1 MLYCLP
7 NSNLEGRLQANKII
21 ALLEAAHAAAASLVA
36 GATLPCALEEIVREA
51 QKQWDDEMSAAILL
65 QDDADRFVA
74 LVAPDFPA
82 TYQAALLAS
91 DIGPRSSPFGS
102 AGFSGAPVFS
112 GDIAQ
117 DHSWTNGRGVALSH
131 GYRACWAL
139 PIFSARGIILGV
151 LGMMFSSSRHP
162 TQPEIALLTL
172 IARASAQVIEL
183 DAHAQLRHEHAEM
196 EMSFL
201 ACEARLRVLN
211 QAKVAPETAPE
222 AAPESA
228 PETVPETAQEPAS
241 RIVLVESKDGALR
254 TTLQHALATLGH
266 QALQAGNAERAMIVL
281 GCGIEI
287 DLLLIHVA
295 LSHELAALDLARQAK
310 RLLPGVQILFMS
322 GGQADID
329 APVCAADLVFGIDS
343 LNQAGW
349 IDALPRELES
359 LLGARH

>member
-1 MLYCLP
+1 MLYYLF

-21 ALLEAAHAAAASLVA
+21 ALLEAAHAAAARLVA
-36 GATLPCALEEIVREA
+36 GATLPCALEDIVREA
-51 QKQWDDEMSAAILL
+51 QIQWGEEMNACILL

-82 TYQAALLAS
+82 AYHPVLLAS
-91 DIGPRSSPFGS
+91 DIGPRSSPLGS

-117 DHSWTNGRGVALSH
+117 DHSWTNGRGAALSH
-131 GYRACWAL
+131 GYRACWAM

-162 TQPEIALLTL
+162 TQPETALLTL

-183 DAHAQLRHEHAEM
+183 HAHAQMRHEHAQM
-196 EMSFL
+196 GL
-201 ACEARLRVLN
+201 ALQACEARLRVLM
-211 QAKVAPETAPE
+211 QAK
-222 AAPESA
+222 AAPEPKLA
-228 PETVPETAQEPAS
+228 PV
-241 RIVLVESKDGALR
+241 RKNVLVASSDGGLQ
-254 TTLQHALATLGH
+254 TTLQHTLASLGH
-266 QALQAGNAERAMIVL
+266 QALQASNAERAMIIL
-281 GCGIEI
+281 GCGIDI

-295 LSHELAALDLARQAK
+295 LSRELAGLDLARQAK

-322 GGQADID
+322 GGQASSD

-343 LNQAGW
+343 LNQETW
-349 IDALPRELES
+349 IDALPRQMGD
-359 LLGARH
+359 LLAARH

>member
-1 MLYCLP
+1 MLYYLT

-21 ALLEAAHAAAASLVA
+21 ALLESAHAAAASLVA
-36 GATLPCALEEIVREA
+36 GATLPCALEEILREA
-51 QKQWDDEMSAAILL
+51 QIQWDDEMSAAILL

-74 LVAPDFPA
+74 LVAPDFPIA
-82 TYQAALLAS
+82 YHAALLAS

-117 DHSWTNGRGVALSH
+117 DHSWTNGRGAALSH
-131 GYRACWAL
+131 GYRACWAM

-151 LGMMFSSSRHP
+151 LAMMFSSSRHP
-162 TQPEIALLTL
+162 TQPETALLTL

-201 ACEARLRVLN
+201 ACEARLRALTEM
-211 QAKVAPETAPE
+211 KPE
-222 AAPESA
+222 AAPESMPA
-228 PETVPETAQEPAS
+228 PAPK
-241 RIVLVESKDGALR
+241 IVLVASKDGALQ
-254 TTLQHALATLGH
+254 TTLQHALAILGH
-266 QALQAGNAERAMIVL
+266 QALQAGNAERAMIIL

-287 DLLLIHVA
+287 DLLLIHVT
-295 LSHELAALDLARQAK
+295 LSHELHALDLARQAK

-322 GGQADID
+322 GAQTDID
-329 APVCAADLVFGIDS
+329 APACAADLVFGIDS